1 MIQWMVPEFVILSR
15 TNAEN
20 YEPTG
25 AEVCISIGNPKTAPV
40 KLSSGFRD
48 VLHLTFTDI
57 ASPSPMRYDL
67 LFAPEHARAILE
79 FIARWPDV
87 ERIVVHCVA
96 GQSRSPAVA
105 MGICELR
112 GWPTET
118 LEMLYPSWN
127 KWVRSELVREGREC
141 QRRSKI

>member
-1 MIQWMVPEFVILSR
+1 MVPEFVILSR
-15 TNAEN
+15 ANVEN
-20 YEPTG
+20 YEPNRV
-25 AEVCISIGNPKTAPV
+25 EVCISISDPKAPPV

-57 ASPSPMRYDL
+57 ASPSRMPFDV

-79 FIARWPDV
+79 FVARWPGV

-118 LEMLYPSWN
+118 LETLYPSWN
-127 KWVRSELVREGREC
+127 TWVRSELVREGC
-141 QRRSKI
+141 AHLAGDGD